1 MSDPWAL
8 ARYLVI
14 SAYIAAPP
22 PRGRRRAVLE
32 QLAAR
37 SWPGPGGEP
46 FTVSAETIRVWVR
59 RYRTGG
65 VDALADAPR
74 PSRGVTVL
82 SEDEVAKLCA
92 LKQQVPERSL
102 DRLIRIA
109 EDLKLL
115 ERGKARRST
124 VHRALVAH
132 ALSGRKLKV
141 PDTEDLDRFEADFP
155 NEIWQSDMLEGP
167 WLPDPERPGK
177 VRKSWLY
184 TFLDDHSRYCPYGR
198 FAFKGDLPALELV
211 FRRSVQKCGLPTRV
225 YFDNGAVY
233 RSHHIA
239 HIVARLGID
248 GIVFTKVRR
257 PMGHGKIEAFN
268 RLINAAFIAEV
279 KASNITTLDQ
289 LNEAWVAW
297 IDAYYNVE
305 IHGETHER
313 PIDRWRARLPKVR
326 FADEDKIR
334 VAFLWSEVRTT
345 DKSGIFS
352 LFGTEY
358 QVSAPLARRAIE
370 VRYDP
375 ENLEEVEI
383 WVDRARVERVKPFSV
398 HRHRRARTEAPA
410 AVSPPVALPSGGWLG
425 KLVDDR
431 RDQKFI
437 EPTPQVLAEAETQR
451 RAEADAAVFD
461 VFANRLD
468 PDVVDAP
475 TIRGF
480 LARFGPWDAE
490 TVATALDQILTH
502 QPRDL
507 HAQVYLDL
515 LHTQLK
521 GATS

>member
-8 ARYLVI
+8 ARYLAI
-14 SAYIAAPP
+14 APYIADPP

-32 QLAAR
+32 KLAER
-37 SWPGPGGEP
+37 SWAGPGGEP
-46 FTVSAETIRVWVR
+46 FTVSAETLRVWAR
-59 RYRTGG
+59 RYRVGG
-65 VDALADAPR
+65 IEALANAPR

-82 SEDEVAKLCA
+82 NEDEVAKLCA
-92 LKQQVPERSL
+92 LKRQVPERSL

-115 ERGKARRST
+115 PEGKARRST
-124 VHRALVAH
+124 VHRALVSH
-132 ALSGRKLKV
+132 ALSGRRLRP
-141 PDTEDLDRFEADFP
+141 PDTEDLDRYQADHP
-155 NEIWQSDMLEGP
+155 NEIWQSDMLQGP

-177 VRKSWLY
+177 QRRSWLY

-211 FRRSVQKCGLPTRV
+211 FRRSVQKCGAPSRV

-239 HIVARLGID
+239 HIVACLGIH
-248 GIVFTKVRR
+248 GIVFTRVRR

-279 KASNITTLDQ
+279 KASNITTIDQ

-297 IDAYYNVE
+297 VDGYYNVE

-313 PIDRWRARLPKVR
+313 PVERWRKHLPKAR
-326 FADEDKIR
+326 FLDEDKIQA
-334 VAFLWSEVRTT
+334 AFLWNEVRTA
-345 DKSGIFS
+345 DKAGIFS

-358 QVSAPLARRAIE
+358 QVSAALAKRPIE

-383 WVDRARVERVKPFSV
+383 WVERKRVERVKPFSV
-398 HRHRRARTEAPA
+398 RRHRRAHVDVPPPA
-410 AVSPPVALPSGGWLG
+410 APTVALPAGGWLG
-425 KLVDDR
+425 KLVSDR
-431 RDQKFI
+431 REQSFI
-437 EPTPQVLAEAETQR
+437 EPTPQMLAEAESQR

-461 VFANRLD
+461 VLADRLD
-468 PDVVDAP
+468 PEVVDAP
-475 TIRGF
+475 TIRAF

-490 TVATALDQILTH
+490 AVASALEQILAH

-515 LHTQLK
+515 LHSHLK
-521 GATS
+521 GSPS